1 MKTKNDKGLHSNDM
15 QNKNKKSNGK
25 FMSFFRELVK
35 TVLKINFAQLAR
47 RAGVSQQYISY
58 WMRVDDARLSNI
70 INLLAKI
77 GINLSCKYDVLPIA
91 PTIING
97 YNYRLVIHDL
107 GHVGYNTG
115 LDCGIIQK
123 AKTSDSRLHFL
134 AQYLSDRGLDIATL
148 SRQTGIS
155 YTNLYA
161 WFAKDDIKVS
171 KIYQIAESQGA
182 RVVWTISAIT
192 GDDVK

>member
-15 QNKNKKSNGK
+15 QNNNKKSNGK

-58 WMRVDDARLSNI
+58 WMCVDDARLSNI

-77 GINLSCKYDVLPIA
+77 GIKLSCKYDVLPIA

-97 YNYRLVIHDL
+97 YH
-107 GHVGYNTG
+107 
-115 LDCGIIQK
+115 
-123 AKTSDSRLHFL
+123 
-134 AQYLSDRGLDIATL
+134 
-148 SRQTGIS
+148 
-155 YTNLYA
+155 
-161 WFAKDDIKVS
+161 
-171 KIYQIAESQGA
+171 
-182 RVVWTISAIT
+182 
-192 GDDVK
+192 

>member
-1 MKTKNDKGLHSNDM
+1 
-15 QNKNKKSNGK
+15 
-25 FMSFFRELVK
+25 MSFFRELVK

-77 GINLSCKYDVLPIA
+77 GIKLSCKYDVLPIA

-134 AQYLSDRGLDIATL
+134 LSISPIGGWISLRCRDKQAFLIPICMHGLPRMT
-148 SRQTGIS
+148 SRYQR
-155 YTNLYA
+155 YT
-161 WFAKDDIKVS
+161 
-171 KIYQIAESQGA
+171 
-182 RVVWTISAIT
+182 R
-192 GDDVK
+192 